1 MLLKVNKTLLNLPDL
16 RSCAVLQEPQ
26 TSRQIATEAC
36 GFVAIV
42 TGTFLLHSTRDL
54 DVSLSNL
61 SQMTRASGPN
71 PEENA
76 VLLSKPSSDVQ
87 LRRTATGPAS
97 RNNNNNEAS
106 NGWV

>member
-1 MLLKVNKTLLNLPDL
+1 MANI
-16 RSCAVLQEPQ
+16 QEPQ

-61 SQMTRASGPN
+61 SQMTRATAAG
-71 PEENA
+71 EEDT

-87 LRRTATGPAS
+87 LRRTAAAPTS
-97 RNNNNNEAS
+97 RSESS